1 MSREGG
7 SSRFVLWASVLSL
20 GVAVGWAAVSEIDQV
35 TRATGKVIASSRSQV
50 VQAVEGG
57 VLETL
62 NAREGDAVQ
71 QGQLLAVLDKTR
83 LNAQFQES
91 RAKAVALGAQVAR
104 LKAEVYGTPLQL
116 SADLRDYPDIAAAQT
131 ALLRKRLGAL
141 AEDLAALERSAD
153 LVRRELALNEP
164 LLATGD
170 VSEVDV
176 IRLRRQLSDLQA
188 QMTSRRNKQ
197 FQDAQAELA
206 RAEDE
211 LASVRQNVAQREDA
225 LSRTELRAPLAG
237 TVKNVRVT
245 TLGAVLKS
253 GEELLQIVP
262 AGDDLLVEVRIRPQD
277 IAHLKP
283 GLPAQVKIDAYDYTI
298 YGMLDGT
305 LSYISPDTLEEGL
318 RANEQPYYRGLVT
331 TRGLQFRKRP
341 QEALEI
347 QPGMTASVDIV
358 TGRNT
363 VLRYLTKP
371 LIKTVDG
378 AMGER

>member
-1 MSREGG
+1 MSRGDGG
-7 SSRFVLWASVLSL
+7 SRFVLWASVLSL

-62 NAREGDAVQ
+62 NVREGDAVQ

-211 LASVRQNVAQREDA
+211 LAAVRQNVAQREDA

-363 VLRYLTKP
+363 VLRYMTKP
-371 LIKTVDG
+371 LIKTVAG

>member
-62 NAREGDAVQ
+62 NVREGDAVQ

-211 LASVRQNVAQREDA
+211 LAAVRQNVAQREDA

-363 VLRYLTKP
+363 VLRYMTKP
-371 LIKTVDG
+371 LIKTVAG

>member
-1 MSREGG
+1 MNESDRGSRV
-7 SSRFVLWASVLSL
+7 VLWASVLCL
-20 GVAVGWAAVSEIDQV
+20 ALAVGWAAVSEIDQV
-35 TRATGKVIASSRSQV
+35 TRASGKVIASSRSQV

-62 NAREGDAVQ
+62 NVREGDAVD

-83 LNAQFQES
+83 LNAQFQEA

-116 SADLRDYPDIAAAQT
+116 SGDLRDYPDIAAAQT
-131 ALLRKRLGAL
+131 ALLRKRLSAL

-176 IRLRRQLSDLQA
+176 IRLRRQLSDLQG
-188 QMTSRRNKQ
+188 QMTARRNKQ

-237 TVKNVRVT
+237 VVKNVRVT

-262 AGDDLLVEVRIRPQD
+262 AGDDLVVEVRIRPQD

-305 LSYISPDTLEEGL
+305 LSYLSPDTLEEGL
-318 RANEQPYYRGLVT
+318 RANEQAYYRGLVT
-331 TRGLQFRKRP
+331 TQGLQLRKRP
-341 QEALEI
+341 QEDLVI

-358 TGRNT
+358 TGRST

-371 LIKTVDG
+371 LIKTVTG

>member
-1 MSREGG
+1 
-7 SSRFVLWASVLSL
+7 
-20 GVAVGWAAVSEIDQV
+20 
-35 TRATGKVIASSRSQV
+35 
-50 VQAVEGG
+50 
-57 VLETL
+57 
-62 NAREGDAVQ
+62 
-71 QGQLLAVLDKTR
+71 VLDKTR

-211 LASVRQNVAQREDA
+211 LAAVRQNVAQREDA

-363 VLRYLTKP
+363 VLRYMTKP
-371 LIKTVDG
+371 LIKTVAG

>member
-1 MSREGG
+1 MSRGDGG
-7 SSRFVLWASVLSL
+7 SRVVLWASLLSL
-20 GVAVGWAAVSEIDQV
+20 VVAVGWAAVSEIDQV

-62 NAREGDAVQ
+62 NVREGDAVQ

-131 ALLRKRLGAL
+131 ALLRKRLDAL

-262 AGDDLLVEVRIRPQD
+262 AGDDLVVEVRIRPQD

>member
-1 MSREGG
+1 MSRGDGG
-7 SSRFVLWASVLSL
+7 SRVVLWASLLSL
-20 GVAVGWAAVSEIDQV
+20 VVAVAWAAVSEIDQV

-62 NAREGDAVQ
+62 NVREGDAVQ

>member
-1 MSREGG
+1 MSRGDGG
-7 SSRFVLWASVLSL
+7 SRVVLWASVLSL

-262 AGDDLLVEVRIRPQD
+262 AGDDLVVEVRIRPQD

>member
-62 NAREGDAVQ
+62 NVRDGDAVQ

-211 LASVRQNVAQREDA
+211 LAAVRQNVAQREDA

-363 VLRYLTKP
+363 VLRYMTKP
-371 LIKTVDG
+371 LIKTVAG

>member
-1 MSREGG
+1 MSRGDGG
-7 SSRFVLWASVLSL
+7 SRVVLWASLLSL

>member
-1 MSREGG
+1 MSRGDGG
-7 SSRFVLWASVLSL
+7 SRVVLWASVLSL

>member
-1 MSREGG
+1 MSRGDGG
-7 SSRFVLWASVLSL
+7 SRFVLWASVLSL
-20 GVAVGWAAVSEIDQV
+20 GVAVGWAAISEIDQV

-62 NAREGDAVQ
+62 NVREGDAVQ

-164 LLATGD
+164 LLASGD

-305 LSYISPDTLEEGL
+305 LSYVSPDTLEEGL

-347 QPGMTASVDIV
+347 PPGMTASVDIV

>member
-1 MSREGG
+1 MSRGDGG
-7 SSRFVLWASVLSL
+7 SRFVLWASVLSL
-20 GVAVGWAAVSEIDQV
+20 GVAVGWAAISEIDQV

-62 NAREGDAVQ
+62 NVREGDAVQ

-164 LLATGD
+164 LLASGD

-305 LSYISPDTLEEGL
+305 LSYVSPDTLEEGL
-318 RANEQPYYRGLVT
+318 RANEQPYYRALVT

>member
-1 MSREGG
+1 MSRADGG
-7 SSRFVLWASVLSL
+7 SRVVLWASLLSL
-20 GVAVGWAAVSEIDQV
+20 VVAVGWAAVSEIDQV

-62 NAREGDAVQ
+62 NVREGDAVQ

>member
-1 MSREGG
+1 MNESDRGSRV
-7 SSRFVLWASVLSL
+7 VLWASVLCL
-20 GVAVGWAAVSEIDQV
+20 ALAVGWAAVSEIDQV
-35 TRATGKVIASSRSQV
+35 TRASGKVIASSRSQV

-62 NAREGDAVQ
+62 NVREGDAVD

-83 LNAQFQES
+83 LNAQFQEA
-91 RAKAVALGAQVAR
+91 RAKAVALGAQVTR

-116 SADLRDYPDIAAAQT
+116 SGDLRDYPDIAAAQT
-131 ALLRKRLGAL
+131 ALLRKRLSAL

-176 IRLRRQLSDLQA
+176 IRLRRQLSDLQG
-188 QMTSRRNKQ
+188 QMTARRNKQ

-237 TVKNVRVT
+237 VVKNVRVT

-262 AGDDLLVEVRIRPQD
+262 AGDDLVVEVRIRPQD

-305 LSYISPDTLEEGL
+305 LSYLSPDTLEEGL
-318 RANEQPYYRGLVT
+318 RANEQAYYRGLVT
-331 TRGLQFRKRP
+331 TQGLQLRKRP
-341 QEALEI
+341 QEDLVI

-358 TGRNT
+358 TGRST

-371 LIKTVDG
+371 LIKTVTG

>member
-1 MSREGG
+1 M
-7 SSRFVLWASVLSL
+7 LWASVLSL

-211 LASVRQNVAQREDA
+211 LAAVRQNVAQREDA